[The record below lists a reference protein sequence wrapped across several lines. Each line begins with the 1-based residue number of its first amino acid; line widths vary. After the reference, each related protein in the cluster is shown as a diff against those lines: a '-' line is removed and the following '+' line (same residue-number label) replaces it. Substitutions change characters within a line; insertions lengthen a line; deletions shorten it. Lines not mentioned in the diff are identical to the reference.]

1 MKLLLK
7 LFPRPLLIRLSIF
20 FRPLLQLWFAGNRLE
35 DPIDGSCYRK
45 FLPYGYGKQLRPN
58 ALCPGTLSLERH
70 RLLWIYL
77 TRNTKL
83 LQQPQKV
90 LHVAPEQ
97 VFYKKFKALPHWD
110 YTTTDLN
117 SPLADVQADLRAL
130 PFGSE
135 QFDVVFCN
143 HVLEHIL
150 EDHKALKEIFRVL
163 KTGGIAFLQT
173 PINQEAATTDEDPSI
188 TDPKERSKRF
198 GQYDHVRYYGRD
210 FLDRI
215 AAVGLRPEAVDVCAT
230 LSSAEIARYALPK
243 GEWLPIGWK

>member
-1 MKLLLK
+1 M
-7 LFPRPLLIRLSIF
+7 
-20 FRPLLQLWFAGNRLE
+20 E
-35 DPIDGSCYRK
+35 DPSDGSCYRK
-45 FLPYGYGKQLRPN
+45 FWPYGYGKQLRPN

-117 SPLADVQADLRAL
+117 SPLADIQADLRAL
-130 PFGSE
+130 PFESE

-143 HVLEHIL
+143 HVLEHIP
-150 EDHKALKEIFRVL
+150 EDHKALKEKCLNSSLKNTKVWKRNVIFSSVREQTL
-163 KTGGIAFLQT
+163 KAPTHHLKQ
-173 PINQEAATTDEDPSI
+173 NSI
-188 TDPKERSKRF
+188 
-198 GQYDHVRYYGRD
+198 
-210 FLDRI
+210 LN
-215 AAVGLRPEAVDVCAT
+215 
-230 LSSAEIARYALPK
+230 
-243 GEWLPIGWK
+243 